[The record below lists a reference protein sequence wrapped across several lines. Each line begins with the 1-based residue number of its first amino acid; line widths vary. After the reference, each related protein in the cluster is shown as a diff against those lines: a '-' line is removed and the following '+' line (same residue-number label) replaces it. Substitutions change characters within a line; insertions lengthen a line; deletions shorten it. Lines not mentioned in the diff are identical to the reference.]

1 MNNVRRKQI
10 DKVLSEIEILRGAF
24 DDLKEAVG
32 EIRDEEQE
40 YLDNIPENLQA
51 SERYEL
57 AEEAVSNLD
66 SAYDL
71 LDELDFDELTS
82 YLEEAKA

>member
-10 DKVLSEIEILRGAF
+10 DKVLSGIEILRDAF
-24 DDLKEAVG
+24 DSIKEAVG